1 MKRIALT
8 PAIVGIAA
16 AVAIQVA
23 LRPAL
28 AETPGKADYDQNCAS
43 CHGADGKGNGPAL
56 NTIPGI
62 HPPDLTLLTTKNG
75 GTFPKDEVTD
85 AIDGRQ
91 QIPSHERLNMP
102 FWGVTMQ
109 SEGKEFTPESEAKVK
124 QRIANVV
131 SYIESMQ
138 QK

>member
-1 MKRIALT
+1 MRRSSLT
-8 PAIVGIAA
+8 CTAVGL
-16 AVAIQVA
+16 AVAIAIQFGA
-23 LRPAL
+23 RAAL

-56 NTIPGI
+56 YTIPGI

-75 GTFPKDEVTD
+75 GTFPKEEVTD
-85 AIDGRQ
+85 AIDGRK

-109 SEGKEFTPESEAKVK
+109 PEGQEFTPESDAKVK
-124 QRIANVV
+124 QRIAAVV
-131 SYIESMQ
+131 SYVESIQ

>member
-8 PAIVGIAA
+8 PALVGIAA

-23 LRPAL
+23 SRPAL

-56 NTIPGI
+56 KTIPGI

-85 AIDGRQ
+85 AIDGRK

-138 QK
+138 QR